1 MKTISIIGSTG
12 SIGTQAIE
20 VCDKHGLKIAAL
32 AAYSNVEKLA
42 QQANEHKVR
51 TVCIYCE
58 QKLDELKKLLDRNG
72 WPESHSF
79 YGRC

>member
-42 QQANEHKVR
+42 QQAN
-51 TVCIYCE
+51 
-58 QKLDELKKLLDRNG
+58 
-72 WPESHSF
+72 
-79 YGRC
+79 